1 MAAVSSEKILLLGA
15 IAGLTIFLGLPFGRL
30 RRPAPR
36 LQAFLN
42 AASIG
47 VLLFLL
53 WDVLTKGW
61 EPVQS
66 ALLAAQQGKQTWL
79 HFSGLAAVFAAGL
92 ALGLVGLVYYD
103 RYMVA
108 AARRSTGAPQT
119 GPRLGGPGAA
129 AVEELTRGRTTALT
143 RVRTGTLSAAERL
156 AFFIAL
162 GIGLHNFSEGLAIGQ
177 SAAKGEVSLALML
190 IIGFGLHNATEGF
203 GIVAPLS
210 GENARPTWGFL
221 ALMGLIGGGPTF
233 FGTLVG
239 QSFVNNA
246 VFIAFLALAAG
257 SILYV
262 VIQLLNVAQKL
273 KQRELLMWGL
283 LAGLFA
289 GFATD
294 LLLTAAGA

>member
-1 MAAVSSEKILLLGA
+1 MSSEKVLLLGA
-15 IAGLTIFLGLPFGRL
+15 IAGLTIFLGIPAGRL

-42 AASIG
+42 AGSIG

-61 EPVQS
+61 EPIQS
-66 ALLAAQQGKQTWL
+66 AMLAARRGTQTWL
-79 HFSGLAAVFAAGL
+79 HFGGLAAVFAGGL
-92 ALGLVGLVYYD
+92 AVGLVGLVYCD
-103 RYMVA
+103 RYMAA
-108 AARRSTGAPQT
+108 AARRPGGAAA
-119 GPRLGGPGAA
+119 GGGPGAA
-129 AVEELTRGRTTALT
+129 AADELIRTTAFT
-143 RVRTGTLSAAERL
+143 RIRTGTLSPTERL
-156 AFFIAL
+156 ALFIAL

-177 SAAKGEVSLALML
+177 SAAKGEVNLALML

-210 GENARPTWGFL
+210 GDAVRPTWGFL
-221 ALMGLIGGGPTF
+221 SLLALIGGGPTF
-233 FGTLVG
+233 FGTLAG
-239 QSFVNNA
+239 QSFVNDA
-246 VFIAFLALAAG
+246 VFVAFLAVAAG

-262 VIQLLNVAQKL
+262 VIQLLSVAQKL
-273 KQRELLMWGL
+273 KQKELLMWGL

-294 LLLTAAGA
+294 LILTAAGA